1 MPEQTV
7 NDAPGQPAGR
17 VGSVGPGRRVQET
30 PHADVDGIRAG
41 VRQECT
47 EQGVLENVED
57 PAIIMAAPGGDQAA
71 PPPAR
76 TGRRKGLTAVA

>member
-7 NDAPGQPAGR
+7 NDAPGQLAGR
-17 VGSVGPGRRVQET
+17 ASSVGQRRRVQKAPYT
-30 PHADVDGIRAG
+30 DVDGIRAR

-57 PAIIMAAPGGDQAA
+57 PAIIMAAPGETRPRRLLELGDV
-71 PPPAR
+71 R
-76 TGRRKGLTAVA
+76 G